1 VPRALI
7 ASVELPSRP
16 VSRPEP
22 GIDED
27 AAQLVTAPDREL
39 HEHVGRVVLDRH
51 RVGTG
56 VFPGGDRYRSG
67 ATLMPMTMYLPN
79 DYVLPT
85 GYEPGEF
92 LELPNIAP
100 WVEPKPGTPDVDID
114 DVETT
119 LA

>member
-1 VPRALI
+1 
-7 ASVELPSRP
+7 
-16 VSRPEP
+16 
-22 GIDED
+22 
-27 AAQLVTAPDREL
+27 
-39 HEHVGRVVLDRH
+39 
-51 RVGTG
+51 
-56 VFPGGDRYRSG
+56 
-67 ATLMPMTMYLPN
+67 MTMYLPN

>member
-1 VPRALI
+1 VPSALI

-27 AAQLVTAPDREL
+27 AAPLVTALDPEL
-39 HEHVGRVVLDRH
+39 HERLVRVVLDRD
-51 RVGTG
+51 RGDTG
-56 VFPGGDRYRSG
+56 VFPGGDRYRAG
-67 ATLMPMTMYLPN
+67 ATLTPMTMYLPN

-92 LELPNIAP
+92 LELPTIAP
-100 WVEPKPGTPDVDID
+100 WVEPKPRTPDADID
-114 DVETT
+114 DAETT
-119 LA
+119 SA